1 MPVLNCANTAII
13 EIHVEGVSK
22 MSKGPCY
29 QCPDRESGCHGK
41 CERYAKF
48 QEENETIK
56 QRKREIA
63 EFKDYKCQVFTRMY
77 KKVHNKWVRW

>member
-1 MPVLNCANTAII
+1 MLVLSCVNTAII
-13 EIHVEGVSK
+13 KIRAKGVSK

-48 QEENETIK
+48 QEENEVIK

-63 EFKDYKCQVFTRMY
+63 EFKDYKCSVFRSMSR
-77 KKVHNKWVRW
+77 KNKNKWVRW